1 MNYKSPDN
9 SLWIAAIIS
18 LLFTLFVFW
27 ISDLSVSL
35 SSEKMLFKQFEK
47 IKKEISINKSNEEY
61 PLDSVIL
68 VDTHYNQT
76 FVEEWD
82 DSLKYVN
89 GLVPVTDHKLLY
101 KLLTKLHDK
110 DDYRYIMLDI
120 SLDKHIKQQED
131 SSLYKLISSMPRIVI
146 GESNNEVADK
156 CLVSK
161 AGSVGYDIT
170 LWETDFTKYI
180 YRNNEKESM
189 ALKMYKEINKDIG
202 QMQKQSFIDKIGKKN
217 SVFLTLD
224 YYIPKAEY
232 KDFTIRLED
241 IDEII
246 DDSKHKYILIGD
258 FEDDL
263 HSTYLGAQPGIMI
276 NYNAYLMLQKGHHK
290 ISISMFFLIF
300 ISFYILVYLTIVQT
314 KYTWLFMWIGY
325 PVYLIL
331 ICFFVFLLYNQV
343 YDILVST
350 TLFYSLKSVVE
361 INRERILIKKR
372 IAMLAHT
379 VKCICQ
385 GCYSKFKKIICFSTK
400 TIISIYQTL
409 TVLIIKIWQRLKKT
423 N

>member
-146 GESNNEVADK
+146 GESNNEVADT

-170 LWETDFTKYI
+170 L
-180 YRNNEKESM
+180 
-189 ALKMYKEINKDIG
+189 
-202 QMQKQSFIDKIGKKN
+202 
-217 SVFLTLD
+217 
-224 YYIPKAEY
+224 
-232 KDFTIRLED
+232 
-241 IDEII
+241 
-246 DDSKHKYILIGD
+246 
-258 FEDDL
+258 
-263 HSTYLGAQPGIMI
+263 
-276 NYNAYLMLQKGHHK
+276 
-290 ISISMFFLIF
+290 
-300 ISFYILVYLTIVQT
+300 
-314 KYTWLFMWIGY
+314 
-325 PVYLIL
+325 
-331 ICFFVFLLYNQV
+331 
-343 YDILVST
+343 
-350 TLFYSLKSVVE
+350 
-361 INRERILIKKR
+361 
-372 IAMLAHT
+372 
-379 VKCICQ
+379 
-385 GCYSKFKKIICFSTK
+385 
-400 TIISIYQTL
+400 
-409 TVLIIKIWQRLKKT
+409 
-423 N
+423 